1 VKHFEIEQ
9 WLDFVLGLRS
19 GAERADMEQHLSSC
33 RQCTPVVEM
42 LLKLRRATTAD
53 ATCQVPEY
61 VLHSAGTI
69 FALHRPEKVRNLPRL
84 LAKLVFDSFREPEAV
99 GERSQRRM
107 SRQTVFEAGDYSV
120 NLRIGRERDATV
132 VLLVGQIINRRDPDR
147 RMGAIPV
154 VLMSGKDVL
163 GRAISN
169 RFGEFQMEYKAKR
182 SLQLH
187 MPIKESGKRIEVRLG
202 DPSELPGVQKS

>member
-1 VKHFEIEQ
+1 V
-9 WLDFVLGLRS
+9 D
-19 GAERADMEQHLSSC
+19 
-33 RQCTPVVEM
+33 
-42 LLKLRRATTAD
+42 
-53 ATCQVPEY
+53 
-61 VLHSAGTI
+61 
-69 FALHRPEKVRNLPRL
+69 
-84 LAKLVFDSFREPEAV
+84 
-99 GERSQRRM
+99 
-107 SRQTVFEAGDYSV
+107 
-120 NLRIGRERDATV
+120 LRIGRERDATV